1 MSVKQTKVV
10 QVAQTMNLKKE
21 EVEETIKYP
30 SWLRS

>member
-1 MSVKQTKVV
+1 MSVKQPKVV
-10 QVAQTMNLKKE
+10 QMAQTMNLKK